1 MTIVLEIENLV
12 KQFDKITAVAGVSFS
27 IKSGICFGLL
37 GPNGAGKTTTLE
49 MIEGIS
55 RPTAGNIRYKGEAI
69 GERFRHEAGF
79 LFQTTAIQEF
89 LTVKET
95 LKFFE
100 SLYTN
105 TVPLQELIDT
115 CSLQDVLQQDNR
127 KLSGGQRQRMLLAL
141 ALINKPE
148 IVFLDEPTTGLDPQA
163 RRNFWDMINAIK
175 NTGKTIILTTH
186 YMEEAELLCD
196 EIAIM
201 DKGKIVEIA
210 STQDMLKTHFD
221 DIIIELPRD
230 EYNRISQPESLV
242 QTKELD
248 KERDLD
254 QGLKSSEKSSGVI
267 NTLVLDDKVLIYTV
281 NLHDTLKFLNDSD
294 IDLSHLQVRNR
305 NLEDLFLKLTGNE
318 LRG

>member
-1 MTIVLEIENLV
+1 MTVILEVKNLV
-12 KQFDKITAVAGVSFS
+12 KRFDAINAVAGVSFS
-27 IKSGICFGLL
+27 IRPGICFGLL

-49 MIEGIS
+49 MIEGIT
-55 RPTAGNIRYKGEAI
+55 RPTSGEIIYKGQAI
-69 GERFRHEAGF
+69 GEKFRREAGF

-95 LKFFE
+95 LQFFE
-100 SLYTN
+100 SLYDETI
-105 TVPLQELIDT
+105 PLQELIDT
-115 CSLQDVLQQDNR
+115 CSLGSILNQDNR

-163 RRNFWDMINAIK
+163 RRNFWDMINSIK
-175 NTGKTIILTTH
+175 NTGKTVILTTH

-210 STQDMLKTHFD
+210 STQEMLKTHFD
-221 DIIIELPRD
+221 DIIIELPLA
-230 EYNRISQPESLV
+230 EYEKIGPEVESDSKISGSV
-242 QTKELD
+242 
-248 KERDLD
+248 
-254 QGLKSSEKSSGVI
+254 
-267 NTLVLDDKVLIYTV
+267 NTIYIDDKVLIHTI
-281 NLHDTLKFLNDSD
+281 NLHNTLKFLNDSD

-305 NLEDLFLKLTGNE
+305 NLEDLFLKLTGKE

>member
-1 MTIVLEIENLV
+1 MTIVLEVENLV
-12 KQFDKITAVAGVSFS
+12 KQFDNIPAVAGISFS

-55 RPTAGNIRYKGEAI
+55 LPTSGNIRYKGQAI
-69 GERFRHEAGF
+69 GEKFRHEAGF

-89 LTVKET
+89 LTVEET

-100 SLYTN
+100 SLYSN
-105 TVPLQELIDT
+105 TVPLQELIET
-115 CSLQDVLQQDNR
+115 CFLQDVLQQDNR

-175 NTGKTIILTTH
+175 HTGKTIILTTH

-201 DKGKIVEIA
+201 DKGKIIEIA

-221 DIIIELPRD
+221 DIIIELPKE
-230 EYNRISQPESLV
+230 EYHRISRKMALV
-242 QTKELD
+242 QAKELTPLN
-248 KERDLD
+248 LD
-254 QGLKSSEKSSGVI
+254 QTLKSTEKSAGVV